1 MIIEEV
7 IERESEEAPLIANV
21 SAIEKRIEEQNRV
34 VNPFQKSRVV
44 KTKFE
49 ERKIKRERQQNKKD
63 RTEKKRVVK

>member
-34 VNPFQKSRVV
+34 VNPF
-44 KTKFE
+44 
-49 ERKIKRERQQNKKD
+49 
-63 RTEKKRVVK
+63 